1 MGRERTLRDAKRGTA
16 EAMQQTSEQSAR
28 THKGMADMALAHCGP
43 SSTCW

>member
-1 MGRERTLRDAKRGTA
+1 MGRERTLRDAKRGITDVT
-16 EAMQQTSEQSAR
+16 QQMSEQSAR